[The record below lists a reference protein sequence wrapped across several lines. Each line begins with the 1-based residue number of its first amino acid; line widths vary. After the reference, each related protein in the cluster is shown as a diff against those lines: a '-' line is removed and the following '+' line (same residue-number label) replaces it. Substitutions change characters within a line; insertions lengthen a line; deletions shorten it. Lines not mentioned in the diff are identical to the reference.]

1 MINIY
6 CYNWNLKLSPQ
17 GIIDSN
23 CGYHAIKNGNAML
36 NLLNDSNINYK
47 NYLNSIKKSNK
58 FYYLTSKN
66 YTNNEINKY
75 NKIIKSN
82 SLSKD
87 ELYKIITGNNLNK
100 NIFISYCANDI
111 PFFNLYESKKIKE
124 LMKRDSYR
132 FCVIIFKKEFTIA
145 KHWIPIVFDKN
156 KNKVHLHILDSYDM
170 VWWGEQNLTKLVN
183 YLYPKKNVFCVNDY
197 KQGGSYYYITKVLY
211 FIVLVFAVYLFIFGM
226 FEVKKLKP

>member
-6 CYNWNLKLSPQ
+6 CYNWNFKLSPQ

-23 CGYHAIKNGNAML
+23 CGYHAIKNGDAML
-36 NLLNDSNINYK
+36 NLLNSSNIDYN

-58 FYYLTSKN
+58 FYYLTSKEFTDN
-66 YTNNEINKY
+66 QIDKY
-75 NKIIKSN
+75 NKVIKSN
-82 SLSKD
+82 SLSKY
-87 ELYKIITGNNLNK
+87 ELYKIIKGTNLNK
-100 NIFISYCANDI
+100 NIFISYCDDKINMFDETETKEIKDI
-111 PFFNLYESKKIKE
+111 MKK
-124 LMKRDSYR
+124 DSYR

-156 KNKVHLHILDSYDM
+156 KNNVHLHILDSYDM
-170 VWWGEQNLTKLVN
+170 VWWGEQNLSKLVN
-183 YLYPKKNVFCVNDY
+183 YLYPNKNVYCVNDY

-211 FIVLVFAVYLFIFGM
+211 FIILVFAVYLFIFGM